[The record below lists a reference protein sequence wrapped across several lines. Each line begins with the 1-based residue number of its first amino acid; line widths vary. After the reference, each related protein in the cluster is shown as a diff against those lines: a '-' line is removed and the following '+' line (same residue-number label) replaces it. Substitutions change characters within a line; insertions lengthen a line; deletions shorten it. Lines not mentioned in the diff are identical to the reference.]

1 MKGEK
6 LTLHGY
12 DLWEKEG
19 LKDEEHP
26 LEPYHVTEPKILKF
40 FPRGQSVK
48 IEGRFIGG
56 CLDIL
61 VNLLGTKYDNVQ
73 NFIEKYKEE
82 GIIWF
87 LESCDLNVMS
97 IRRAL
102 WQMEHA
108 GWFSHVKGFVI
119 GRPLCYG
126 ENLMGLDQ
134 YDAVTGI
141 LEKYGVP
148 VIMDADL
155 GHLPPM
161 MPVICGSYARIQAS
175 GNNWE
180 LKMEL
185 K

>member
-1 MKGEK
+1 MRYGLHIWPVRGGIWHGTLHPAIEDAYGLLKGEK
-6 LTLHGY
+6 LTLRGY

-26 LEPYHVTEPKILKF
+26 LEPYHVTEPKNTETF
-40 FPRGQSVK
+40 SPRGQSVK
-48 IEGRFIGG
+48 MEGRFIGG

-108 GWFSHVKGFVI
+108 GWFSHVNGFVI
-119 GRPLCYG
+119 RKTSLLWRKCLWAWI
-126 ENLMGLDQ
+126 NN
-134 YDAVTGI
+134 DAVTGI
-141 LEKYGVP
+141 LENTE
-148 VIMDADL
+148 
-155 GHLPPM
+155 
-161 MPVICGSYARIQAS
+161 CR
-175 GNNWE
+175 
-180 LKMEL
+180 
-185 K
+185 